1 MAIPLTEFFLA
12 LFEWGI
18 FRFNAVS
25 CDRHPKWLNKR
36 LRYVIRKL
44 ASVDQLRDRG
54 IAMKNLLAFLGC
66 GVLALAIGCAPE
78 APKTTTPAMD
88 PGKMT
93 EMMKG
98 AAATPAAAEG
108 EKAAAEGE
116 KKEEAKEEA
125 KPEEKKEEAAA
136 EAKPEEKKEEAKPEE
151 KKE

>member
-1 MAIPLTEFFLA
+1 
-12 LFEWGI
+12 
-18 FRFNAVS
+18 
-25 CDRHPKWLNKR
+25 
-36 LRYVIRKL
+36 
-44 ASVDQLRDRG
+44 
-54 IAMKNLLAFLGC
+54 MKNLLAFLGC
-66 GVLALAIGCAPE
+66 GVLALAIGCGE
-78 APKTTTPAMD
+78 APKPAAPPAMD

-125 KPEEKKEEAAA
+125 KPEEKKEEAKP